1 MEKRCAIEIIES
13 EMICMYIY
21 VYMGVNGDKLS
32 TVKHGIGC
40 ESDKKKRDRPNS
52 ALSYSPAGEGGEKG
66 RATGRDKIATIIAI
80 FYRNRVASL
89 KITRAL
95 HKNSGKSILW
105 ILSSPF

>member
-1 MEKRCAIEIIES
+1 
-13 EMICMYIY
+13 
-21 VYMGVNGDKLS
+21 MGISYRLLS
-32 TVKHGIGC
+32 TVSVC
-40 ESDKKKRDRPNS
+40 ESDKKKKRDRPNS
-52 ALSYSPAGEGGEKG
+52 ALSYSPAGEKG

>member
-40 ESDKKKRDRPNS
+40 ESDKKKKEIVP
-52 ALSYSPAGEGGEKG
+52 
-66 RATGRDKIATIIAI
+66 T
-80 FYRNRVASL
+80 V
-89 KITRAL
+89 
-95 HKNSGKSILW
+95 H
-105 ILSSPF
+105 

>member
-1 MEKRCAIEIIES
+1 
-13 EMICMYIY
+13 
-21 VYMGVNGDKLS
+21 MGISYRLLS
-32 TVKHGIGC
+32 TVSVC
-40 ESDKKKRDRPNS
+40 ESDKKKKRDRPNS
-52 ALSYSPAGEGGEKG
+52 ALSYSPAGEGEEKG

-80 FYRNRVASL
+80 FYRNRVARL